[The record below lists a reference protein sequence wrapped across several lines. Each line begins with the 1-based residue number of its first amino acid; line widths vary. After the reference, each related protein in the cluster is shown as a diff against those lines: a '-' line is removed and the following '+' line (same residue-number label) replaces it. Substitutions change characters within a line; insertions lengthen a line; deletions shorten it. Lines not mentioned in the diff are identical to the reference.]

1 MTTVPSSIGVA
12 NADVYSLPEIV
23 GRNAR
28 KLEIQTRR
36 HAVQAP
42 FPGAPGFGFHPWTVG
57 ESPIS
62 VEASAV
68 PFRQPPTWESS
79 WLSDALEAL
88 AEVDDEIA
96 EYSLPEIGP
105 STKQEAERV
114 IVALA
119 RHPRAPAVYPTQ
131 DGEIAIHFRSL
142 GRPDSVVILLDTHG
156 RGECYAYTGGHSRRA
171 HYDVSSDLPDAFVLE
186 QLRALTP
193 SRTTD
198 SARPEGLG
206 TSAMMLL
213 ASMPTGR

>member
-1 MTTVPSSIGVA
+1 MTAVTSSIGVA
-12 NADVYSLPEIV
+12 NVDVYSLPEV

-28 KLEIQTRR
+28 NLEIQTHR
-36 HAVQAP
+36 HAVHAP
-42 FPGAPGFGFHPWTVG
+42 SPTAPGFGSHPWTVE
-57 ESPIS
+57 ESPLS
-62 VEASAV
+62 VEAPAM
-68 PFRQPPTWESS
+68 PFRRSPTWKSS
-79 WLSDALEAL
+79 WLADALQAL

-96 EYSLPEIGP
+96 EDSLPKIGP
-105 STKQEAERV
+105 STKKEAERV

-142 GRPDSVVILLDTHG
+142 GRPGSVVILLDTHG
-156 RGECYAYTGGHSRRA
+156 RGECYAYTGGHNRRA

-193 SRTTD
+193 ERTAD
-198 SARPEGLG
+198 SAQPEGLG
-206 TSAMMLL
+206 TSVMMLQ